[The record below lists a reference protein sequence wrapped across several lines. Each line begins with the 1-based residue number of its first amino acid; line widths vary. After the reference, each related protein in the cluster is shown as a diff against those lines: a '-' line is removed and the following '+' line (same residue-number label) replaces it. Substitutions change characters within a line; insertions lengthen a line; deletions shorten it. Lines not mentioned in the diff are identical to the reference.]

1 MFGLLSPP
9 TSARVRSSIAEN
21 AAAFTFVLPGDG
33 RSISEH
39 VAGLF
44 FLWEEYGSDC
54 TLGLLF
60 RLDLPGGY
68 LLGAYTHGAYLLG
81 GGLIRAQLSLP
92 PRR

>member
-1 MFGLLSPP
+1 MLGLLSPP
-9 TSARVRSSIAEN
+9 TSARVRSRIVEN
-21 AAAFTFVLPGDG
+21 AATFTVLVPGDG
-33 RSISEH
+33 RRISEH

-44 FLWEEYGSDC
+44 FFWEEYGSDC

-60 RLDLPGGY
+60 RLDLPWGY
-68 LLGAYTHGAYLLG
+68 LLGAYTDGAYLLG